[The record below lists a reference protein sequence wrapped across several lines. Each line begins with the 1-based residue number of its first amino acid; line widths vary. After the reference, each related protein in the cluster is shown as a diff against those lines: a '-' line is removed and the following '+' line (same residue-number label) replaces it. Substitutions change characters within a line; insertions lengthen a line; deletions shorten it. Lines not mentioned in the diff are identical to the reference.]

1 MLVTAFFM
9 QHGHFKLKKFMK
21 ISLNIMSTLQ
31 CDLERGG
38 VGLPVT
44 SVSCIYCGDQW
55 KAMNCEQLHLIATR
69 HS

>member
-1 MLVTAFFM
+1 
-9 QHGHFKLKKFMK
+9 MK

-44 SVSCIYCGDQW
+44 RVSCIYCGDQW
-55 KAMNCEQLHLIATR
+55 KAMNCEQLHLIATP